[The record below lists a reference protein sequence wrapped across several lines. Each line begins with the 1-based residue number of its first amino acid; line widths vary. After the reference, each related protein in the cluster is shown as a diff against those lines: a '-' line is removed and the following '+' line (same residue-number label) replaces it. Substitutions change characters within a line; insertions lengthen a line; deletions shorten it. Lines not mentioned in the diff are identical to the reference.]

1 MKTKSK
7 ALLLTLCAVL
17 LVAASILG
25 TMAYLTSTATVTNT
39 FTVGN
44 VELGGDGKYGLD
56 EAKTNENGEPLK
68 KGDNGYGV
76 TEEVSEAERVKENKY
91 KLQPGHTYT
100 KDPTIHVGEDSDNCY
115 LFVKVENGIAGIED
129 STDNIAEQMAD
140 NGWKALGEDYDNIYV
155 YVGDGDG
162 EGESDP
168 LAVSANTNVL
178 VFEQFKVA
186 DTVGSDT
193 LKDYENK
200 NITVVAYAVQVDGF
214 ADKTDA
220 QIWEAAFA
228 KTVTADPDESE

>member
-44 VELGGDGKYGLD
+44 VELGDKETQQAGLD

-68 KGDNGYGV
+68 KSGNSYVV
-76 TEEVSEAERVKENKY
+76 TKEVSEAERVQENKY

-100 KDPTIHVGEDSDNCY
+100 KDPTIHVGKNSDACF
-115 LFVKVENGIAGIED
+115 LFVEVKNGIARIED
-129 STDNIAEQMAD
+129 STNNIAAQMASK
-140 NGWKALGEDYDNIYV
+140 GWNALGNGYANIYV
-155 YVGDGDG
+155 YVGTDKDKTA
-162 EGESDP
+162 P
-168 LAVSANTNVL
+168 LAVSAGKDVK

-186 DTVGSDT
+186 DTVGSDI
-193 LKDYENK
+193 LKNYKGK
-200 NITVVAYAVQVDGF
+200 NIIVTAYAVQVDGF
-214 ADKTDA
+214 ADKAAA

-228 KTVTADPDESE
+228 ETVTADPDESE